1 MAKDV
6 IIALDFP
13 SGDVALDFLK
23 NFKDENVYVK
33 VGMELFY
40 KEGPR
45 IIN

>member
-13 SGDVALDFLK
+13 SGDKALDFLK
-23 NFKDENVYVK
+23 DFKDQEVYVK

-40 KEGPR
+40 
-45 IIN
+45 